1 MTDSK
6 STYTPPLR
14 YNWLT
19 PIYDTVIRALT
30 RETAWRSA
38 LIQQIDPSPDD
49 RILDVGCGTG
59 TLAVELNKL
68 VPEAE
73 IIGIDPD
80 TAALVRALAK
90 VDPRTQSLRFL
101 EGFLSESSL
110 PLNWKPNKIVSS
122 LVFHQTPETMK
133 RELLF
138 TMRDLLAENGEI
150 HIADYGF
157 QKGPVMRALFRM
169 TVQMLDGVADTQP
182 NADGILPELM
192 REVELTVDAGR
203 TLPTPTGSISLYR
216 AMPRGMQQP

>member
-38 LIQQIDPSPDD
+38 LIQQIAPSSAD

-59 TLAVELNKL
+59 TLAVELNRL

-80 TAALVRALAK
+80 ATALERALAK
-90 VDPRTQSLRFL
+90 ADSSSRSLRFL
-101 EGFLSESSL
+101 QGFLSESSL
-110 PLNWKPNKIVSS
+110 PLNWKPTKIVSS
-122 LVFHQTPETMK
+122 LVFHQTPLATK
-133 RELLF
+133 RDILRR
-138 TMRDLLAENGEI
+138 MHDLLAENGEI

-182 NADGILPELM
+182 NADGILPELL
-192 REVELTVDAGR
+192 REVGLTVDAGR

>member
-59 TLAVELNKL
+59 TLAVELNKP

-80 TAALVRALAK
+80 TAALGRALAK
-90 VDPRTQSLRFL
+90 VDPRTQSLRFW
-101 EGFLSESSL
+101 EGFLSELSL

-192 REVELTVDAGR
+192 REVGLTVDAGR

-216 AMPRGMQQP
+216 TTPRGMQQP

>member
-1 MTDSK
+1 MTADQSA
-6 STYTPPLR
+6 YTPPLGH
-14 YNWLT
+14 NWLT
-19 PIYDTVIRALT
+19 PTYDTVIRVLT
-30 RETAWRSA
+30 REAAWRSA
-38 LIQQIDPSPDD
+38 LIDQIAPSSAD

-59 TLAVELNKL
+59 TLAVELNRL

-80 TAALVRALAK
+80 ATALERALAK
-90 VDPRTQSLRFL
+90 ADSSSRSLRFL
-101 EGFLSESSL
+101 EGFLSKAAL
-110 PLNWKPNKIVSS
+110 PLNWKPTKIVSS
-122 LVFHQTPETMK
+122 LVFHQTPLATK
-133 RELLF
+133 REILR
-138 TMRDLLAENGEI
+138 TMHDLLAENGEI

-192 REVELTVDAGR
+192 REVGLTVDAGR

-216 AMPRGMQQP
+216 TTPRGMQQP

>member
-38 LIQQIDPSPDD
+38 LIQQIAPSSAD

-59 TLAVELNKL
+59 TFAVELNRL

-80 TAALVRALAK
+80 ATALERAFAK
-90 VDPRTQSLRFL
+90 ADSSSRSVRFL
-101 EGFLSESSL
+101 EGFLSKAAL
-110 PLNWKPNKIVSS
+110 PLNWKPTKIVSS
-122 LVFHQTPETMK
+122 LVFHQTPLATK
-133 RELLF
+133 REILR
-138 TMRDLLAENGEI
+138 TMHDLLAENGEI

-157 QKGPVMRALFRM
+157 QKSPVMRAMFRM
-169 TVQMLDGVADTQP
+169 TVQMLDGLADTQP

-192 REVELTVDAGR
+192 REVGLTVDEGR
-203 TLPTPTGSISLYR
+203 ILPTPTGSISLYR